1 VQETR
6 FLLIGA
12 GVTGLSFAGALED
25 PSYLIC
31 EAEAEIGGYCRTVLQ
46 AGFVWDYSGHF
57 FHFRHPDI
65 ERELTLAI
73 GAERV
78 RRVVKDSRI
87 HYAGRLIDYPFQ
99 RNIHQLPEREFLECL
114 SDLFRRPT
122 GPITNFHEMLHA
134 KFGRAITDKFLTPYN
149 EKVYATDLARLD
161 PDAMGR
167 FFPYADAEDIVRGL
181 AGQVDAGYN
190 ATFTYPEGGAI
201 EYIRALARRV
211 DAEKILLHE
220 PLLEVDLRT
229 KTARTSQRSIR
240 FEYLVSS
247 MPFPRLLEL
256 CRVPFD
262 RAVYSHNKVLVFN
275 LGFDAKGPRGTHWI
289 YYPDRDISFYRVG
302 FYDNIFDSPRMSLYV
317 ELGHAS
323 DAVLDAAAIQA
334 AKQRVLSDLRR
345 VGIVDGQ
352 ELVAEH
358 SVVLDPAYVH
368 ITRASVADVAQKK
381 QLLSARGV
389 YSAGRYGSWTYC
401 SIEDNI
407 VEARELAARF
417 NTLRRLGLG

>member
-201 EYIRALARRV
+201 EYIRALAHRV

>member
-6 FLLIGA
+6 FLVIGA
-12 GVTGLSFAGALED
+12 GVTGLSFAGELQD

-31 EAEAEIGGYCRTVLQ
+31 EAEGEIGGYCRTVSK

-57 FHFRHPDI
+57 FHFRHPEI
-65 ERELTLAI
+65 ERELTQAI
-73 GAERV
+73 GAEHV
-78 RRVVKDSRI
+78 RRVVKNSRI

-122 GPITNFHEMLHA
+122 GPVTNFHEMLHV
-134 KFGRAITDKFLTPYN
+134 KFGRAIADKFLTPYN

-161 PDAMGR
+161 ADAMGR
-167 FFPYADAEDIVRGL
+167 FFPHADAEDIVRGL
-181 AGQVDAGYN
+181 ASQVDASYN
-190 ATFTYPEGGAI
+190 ATFTYPIGGAI
-201 EYIRALARRV
+201 EYVRALARRV

-220 PLLEVDLRT
+220 PLIEIDLRT
-229 KTARTSQRSIR
+229 KTARTSQRSVR

-262 RAVYSHNKVLVFN
+262 PAVYSHNKVLVFN
-275 LGFDAKGPRGTHWI
+275 LGFDTKGPRGTHWI
-289 YYPDRDISFYRVG
+289 YYPDRDVSFYRVG
-302 FYDNIFDSPRMSLYV
+302 FYDNIFDTPRMSLYV

-323 DAVLDAAAIQA
+323 DTVLDAAAIEA
-334 AKQRVLSDLRR
+334 AKQRVLSDLRQ
-345 VGIVDGQ
+345 VGVVGSQ
-352 ELVAEH
+352 RLVAEH

-368 ITRASVADVAQKK
+368 ITRASIADVAQKK
-381 QLLSARGV
+381 LLLSARGV

-417 NTLRRLGLG
+417 NTLRQLGLG